1 MQDRRTPLQ
10 PMIAAQAAF
19 LRVETLRQRKYAPA
33 LMSSAAFLSSLWL
46 RFLFDSSLPPGYPFL
61 TFFPAVIVTTVLAGT
76 RYGVAVALL
85 CLLSAWYWFVP
96 PVGSFNLDGKVL
108 WALGFFA
115 LVAGVD
121 ILIIHWMRR
130 AMLAL
135 ALERENTALLAA
147 EQTRLA
153 EQQQQLFQEL
163 QHRVSNN
170 FQIVASLLSIQERKL
185 ADTPAAAAALRDAR
199 ARLDLMSRVHRRL
212 YLSSTDGVVL
222 PDYLEQLCRE
232 ILEAGNAGRT
242 AVTVE
247 AERLSLTVDQLTNLS
262 LIVLEALTNAIKYA
276 LAGNPAPALHV
287 SVGMTGLDRVLF
299 RIVDNGP
306 GFEPGFDPSQSR
318 QLGFRLM
325 RGFASSLRGE
335 IGFRNDPG
343 AVVEVA
349 FPLRSAD

>member
-1 MQDRRTPLQ
+1 M
-10 PMIAAQAAF
+10 
-19 LRVETLRQRKYAPA
+19 RVETLRQRKYAPI
-33 LMSSAAFLSSLWL
+33 LISSGAFLSSLWL
-46 RFLFDSSLPPGYPFL
+46 RFVFDGSLPPGFPFL
-61 TFFPAVIVTTVLAGT
+61 TFFPAVIVTAVMAGT
-76 RYGVAVALL
+76 RYGVAVAGL
-85 CLLSAWYWFVP
+85 CLLSAWYWFIP
-96 PVGSFNLDGKVL
+96 PEGMFKFDVKVI

-115 LVAGVD
+115 VVAGVD
-121 ILIIHWMRR
+121 IFIIHWMRR

-135 ALERENTALLAA
+135 AVERENSALLAA

-185 ADTPAAAAALRDAR
+185 SDTPSAAAALRDAR

-222 PDYLEQLCRE
+222 PDYLQQLLTE

-242 AVTVE
+242 RVTID

-262 LIVLEALTNAIKYA
+262 LIALEALTNAIKYA
-276 LAGNPAPALHV
+276 LAGREDPVLRI
-287 SVGMTGLDRVLF
+287 SVKTAGPNEARFV
-299 RIVDNGP
+299 IADNGP
-306 GFEPGFDPSQSR
+306 GFEPGFDPAQSR

-325 RGFASSLRGE
+325 RGFASSLRGS
-335 IGFRNDPG
+335 IAFRNDPG
-343 AVVEVA
+343 AVVEVT
-349 FPLRSAD
+349 FPLKCTE